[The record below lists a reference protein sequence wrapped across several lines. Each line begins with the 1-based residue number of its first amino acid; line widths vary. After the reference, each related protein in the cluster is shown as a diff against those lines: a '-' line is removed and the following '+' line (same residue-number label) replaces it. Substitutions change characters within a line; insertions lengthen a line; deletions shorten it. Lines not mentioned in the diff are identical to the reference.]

1 MKVLIVAPDRDLL
14 DSLRGL
20 LILCGMEADAAHDG
34 VMAIEKSRA
43 ASYGAAL
50 VDAKTPLIRAGDLI
64 KELGASGVPAI
75 LMTEDAEARGEGILR
90 YPFTPEELLAAIEKT
105 AGEKGDAKDE

>member
-20 LILCGMEADAAHDG
+20 LTLCGTEADAAHDG
-34 VMAIEKSRA
+34 VMALEKSRS

-64 KELGASGVPAI
+64 KEFGASGVPAI
-75 LMTEDAEARGEGILR
+75 LMTEDAEAHGEGILK
-90 YPFTPEELLAAIEKT
+90 YPFTPEELLVAIEKA
-105 AGEKGDAKDE
+105 AGKKGEAKDE